1 MLPPRSSRSSLHAGF
16 AQRCPSAPATP
27 SPLAIATPPPRS
39 LPGCAA
45 RPANRGVLASNGQEQ
60 HN

>member
-1 MLPPRSSRSSLHAGF
+1 MLPTRSSRSCLHAGF
-16 AQRCPSAPATP
+16 AQRCHSAPAAP
-27 SPLAIATPPPRS
+27 SPLAIAAPPPRL

-45 RPANRGVLASNGQEQ
+45 RPASRGVLASKGQEQ